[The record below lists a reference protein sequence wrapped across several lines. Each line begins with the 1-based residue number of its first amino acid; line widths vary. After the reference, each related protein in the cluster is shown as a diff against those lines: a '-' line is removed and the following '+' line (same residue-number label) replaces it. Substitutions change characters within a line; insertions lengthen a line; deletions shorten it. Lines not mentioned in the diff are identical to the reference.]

1 MSKQQHHHYQ
11 NVKMLKGWKTMQ
23 KEAPILAVKNKHFS
37 FARTE
42 ILYRMLQNGKI
53 Y

>member
-1 MSKQQHHHYQ
+1 MEN
-11 NVKMLKGWKTMQ
+11 NV

-42 ILYRMLQNGKI
+42 ILYSILQNGNMD